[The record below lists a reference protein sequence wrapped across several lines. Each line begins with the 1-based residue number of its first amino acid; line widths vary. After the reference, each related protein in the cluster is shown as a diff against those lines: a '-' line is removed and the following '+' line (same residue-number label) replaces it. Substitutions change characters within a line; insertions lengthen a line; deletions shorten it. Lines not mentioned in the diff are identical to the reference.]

1 MPALN
6 GGEEPGEREET
17 RQIRSD
23 GRGRARHV
31 DREREKRFGGGASF
45 FHLGLKGLHPSHS
58 ILPAGDGDESCALL
72 SLSARF

>member
-1 MPALN
+1 MEGRSQE
-6 GGEEPGEREET
+6 GGRRLDRSEVTAEGE
-17 RQIRSD
+17 
-23 GRGRARHV
+23 HV
-31 DREREKRFGGGASF
+31 MWTEREKRFGGGASF